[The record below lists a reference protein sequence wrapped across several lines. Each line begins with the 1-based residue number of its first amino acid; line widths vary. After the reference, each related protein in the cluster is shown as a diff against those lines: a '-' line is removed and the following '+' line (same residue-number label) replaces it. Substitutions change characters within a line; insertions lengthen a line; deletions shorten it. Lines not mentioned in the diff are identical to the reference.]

1 MEKSLKSSSFRKIKS
16 PNDSMERGGNFLTDL
31 FSEKLEQSIVKSR
44 LSQSFIRNIDAK
56 SEE

>member
-1 MEKSLKSSSFRKIKS
+1 
-16 PNDSMERGGNFLTDL
+16 MERGGNFLTDL